1 MLYFVKDSPEHRLTQ
16 SHWSTNTQS
25 QEEAEEAGISKC
37 SKYVYLQTYNLLTPF
52 KKKMETEVDKTYSGF
67 GCFIPKVGKTI

>member
-16 SHWSTNTQS
+16 FHWSTNTQS

-37 SKYVYLQTYNLLTPF
+37 SKYVYLQTYICTSPDLNLYF
-52 KKKMETEVDKTYSGF
+52 R
-67 GCFIPKVGKTI
+67 

>member
-37 SKYVYLQTYNLLTPF
+37 SKYVYLYISRLKFVLP
-52 KKKMETEVDKTYSGF
+52 VDVFASAY
-67 GCFIPKVGKTI
+67 I

>member
-16 SHWSTNTQS
+16 SHWSTNTQG

-37 SKYVYLQTYNLLTPF
+37 SKYVYLQTYICTSPDLHLYF
-52 KKKMETEVDKTYSGF
+52 R
-67 GCFIPKVGKTI
+67 